1 MFKKMREDYASVRE
15 AVMMNKAYNAYLDAS
30 ACKQGGCPITHA
42 KLAVDKITSYESM
55 TNRQKVY
62 YHTIKELKHMAKFSI
77 GLLAVSGLFYTYLA
91 DKNVIIVNPEL
102 LSEEE

>member
-15 AVMMNKAYNAYLDAS
+15 AVMMDKAYNAYLDAS
-30 ACKQGGCPITHA
+30 ACKQGGCPITYA
-42 KLAVDKITSYESM
+42 DLAVDKITSYESM
-55 TNRQKVY
+55 TNKQKAY
-62 YHTIKELKHMAKFSI
+62 YHTIKGLEPVAKFSI